1 MNLEKSFQQIIVSKT
16 RLKILRE
23 LFRRP
28 ADAFYVREL
37 VRATQEEIN
46 SVRRE
51 LANLASVSIIQ
62 SEWRGNRRFYW
73 ANLRHPLFDEILN
86 LVKKSSG
93 FGKSLIKSR
102 QKIGDIKFLI
112 FTSRLL
118 YPSSLPSSPE
128 VDFLAVGDLVLPE
141 IGALVRQEE
150 KALGREINY
159 AVLSLKDFTFRKKN
173 RDPFILQILFDR
185 YLLIIGQAADLAA
198 I

>member
-1 MNLEKSFQQIIVSKT
+1 MNLEKSLRQIIISQT
-16 RLKILRE
+16 RFKILRK
-23 LFRRP
+23 LFNHP
-28 ADAFYVREL
+28 GESFYVREL
-37 VRATQEEIN
+37 VRATEEEIN

-51 LANLASVSIIQ
+51 LANLAAVNIIQ

-73 ANLRHPLFDEILN
+73 ANLRHPLFDELLN
-86 LVKKSSG
+86 LVKKSNG
-93 FGKSLIKSR
+93 FGKALIKSR

-118 YPSSLPSSPE
+118 YPSPASSSPE
-128 VDFLAVGDLVLPE
+128 VDFLAVGELVLPE

-173 RDPFILQILFDR
+173 RDPFVLQILFDR